1 MPGQERGCHAL
12 IALNFGDGRIN
23 MNFDPQQRQWS
34 VKNNQDEG
42 PSDTNSVIPESV
54 ISGGQNQLQNLQDKQ
69 SQLTKQL
76 MVLQDIKQR
85 LQIQAMISKMVVAE
99 GIKDFHE
106 QMEILLDR
114 KITVD

>member
-1 MPGQERGCHAL
+1 M
-12 IALNFGDGRIN
+12 
-23 MNFDPQQRQWS
+23 
-34 VKNNQDEG
+34 
-42 PSDTNSVIPESV
+42 